1 MTPNVRGKAGPAVGR
16 QAREADDRPGCIAGL
31 VARRW
36 ASPLTEWLGHAVR
49 QVERREFRLS
59 FAGKPRMPLAPAQKK
74 VANLL
79 AAETLRDENNA
90 ALTRQPKSTAI
101 WRGET
106 TWASRT
112 EAVRECSP
120 CEA

>member
-1 MTPNVRGKAGPAVGR
+1 MGR

-36 ASPLTEWLGHAVR
+36 ASPLTEWLGHAAW

-59 FAGKPRMPLAPAQKK
+59 LAGKPRMPPAPARTKM
-74 VANLL
+74 ANTW
-79 AAETLRDENNA
+79 AVEMPRGQNNA
-90 ALTRQPKSTAI
+90 ALTQQPKSTVI
-101 WRGET
+101 LRGET
-106 TWASRT
+106 TWASRD
-112 EAVRECSP
+112 EAVRGCSP